1 MPGSG
6 PEKASGPLILE
17 QRTINFANQVA
28 KACNTDPSTIVHSAL
43 IVFSR
48 AIMEAKDDDERS
60 ALILAGRST

>member
-1 MPGSG
+1 MTRGG
-6 PEKASGPLILE
+6 PWPISGPLILE
-17 QRTINFANQVA
+17 QRTVNFVNQVA

-43 IVFSR
+43 ILFSK